1 MKTLFGILLLAVIAF
16 GGAYLVSDPFRT
28 KVDSIFRS
36 ATTWTDE
43 NIAKNPEGYLQWA
56 LAEFDQLEDALR
68 GRRVGLRTQLNSLQR
83 KQQAEA
89 DQSRTVQ
96 ERLQDLKSTYRSAS
110 DTDGFPVT
118 LNGLRA
124 DEDELRQLI
133 IEADQ
138 RLELYARN
146 ARHYELALPR
156 TEADLQRV
164 ESALE
169 ALRDRRGEVTRQLQQ
184 VQVDAA
190 LSNIE
195 GIDDRINALLDST
208 RSIASEAE
216 QTLRLDDVLIE
227 NPSDLDRRRFEEI
240 MRRE

>member
-1 MKTLFGILLLAVIAF
+1 MKTLLGILLLAVIVF

-28 KVDSIFRS
+28 KVNAIFKS

-43 NIAKNPEGYLQWA
+43 NIAKNPQGYLQWA
-56 LAEFDQLEDALR
+56 LAEFDGLEDALR
-68 GRRVGLRTQLNSLQR
+68 GRRVGLRAQLNSLQR
-83 KQQAEA
+83 KQEA
-89 DQSRTVQ
+89 DARQAQIVH
-96 ERLQDLKSTYRSAS
+96 ERLQDLKSAYRTAA
-110 DTDGFPVT
+110 DANAFPVT

-124 DEDELRQLI
+124 DEDEMRQLI

-156 TEADLQRV
+156 TKSDLQRV
-164 ESALE
+164 ESALD
-169 ALRDRRGEVTRQLQQ
+169 ALRDRRGEVSRQLQQ

-190 LSNIE
+190 LSDIE

-208 RSIASEAE
+208 RSIASEAG
-216 QTLRLDDVLIE
+216 QTLRLDDVLLE
-227 NPSDLDRRRFEEI
+227 NPSELDRRRFEEI